1 MKVFANNLIDDIAI
15 NRVATALK
23 KYAPSSLTF
32 VESEEDADLVII
44 YAHGLRRGVWWRAS
58 RLLKSHKKYA
68 VVQLSLR
75 ITANPKTED
84 WLKIWE
90 NAQMVWSYFD
100 LPKLC
105 KADGNSANFNFY
117 QAPLG
122 VDSDVFKEVDLKRK
136 YIAAVVS
143 KGWSKESLGDVTTAA
158 RAVGRKV
165 LNIGTQKELGEGI
178 DYTGLIIN
186 DDATLSRYYSQCQY
200 VSGLRRIEG
209 FEMPVIEGLLCGARP
224 ICFDLDCYRMWFEGL
239 SEFIPENGSGKIIP
253 SLIELFKKK
262 PRPVTDKEKKVV
274 IHKFDWSKIARG
286 FWKKIV

>member
-15 NRVATALK
+15 TRVETALK

-44 YAHGLRRGVWWRAS
+44 YAYGLRRGVWWRTS
-58 RLLKSHKKYA
+58 RLLESKKKYA
-68 VVQLSLR
+68 VVQLALR
-75 ITANPKTED
+75 MTANPKTED

-90 NAQMVWSYFD
+90 RAQVVWSYFD

-105 KADGNSANFNFY
+105 KKDGNSANFNFY
-117 QAPLG
+117 LAPLG
-122 VDSDVFKEVDLKRK
+122 VDADAFKEVKLKRK

-143 KGWSKESLGDVTTAA
+143 QGWSKESLGDVTTAA

-178 DYTGLIIN
+178 DYTGMIIN
-186 DDATLSRYYSQCQY
+186 DDATLSRYYSQCKY

-224 ICFDLDCYRMWFEGL
+224 ICFDMECYRMWFEGL
-239 SEFIPENGSGKIIP
+239 TEFIPENNREGIII
-253 SLIELFKKK
+253 SLKELFKKQ
-262 PRPVTDKEKKVV
+262 PRPVTAEEKKIV
-274 IHKFDWSKIARG
+274 IDKFDWSKIAHG
-286 FWKKIV
+286 FWGKII